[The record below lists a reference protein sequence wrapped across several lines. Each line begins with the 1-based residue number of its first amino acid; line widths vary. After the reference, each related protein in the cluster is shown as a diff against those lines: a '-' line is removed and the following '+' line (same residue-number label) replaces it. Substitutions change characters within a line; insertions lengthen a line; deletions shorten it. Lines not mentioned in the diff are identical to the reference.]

1 MRQLFIA
8 AACAA
13 AALALNSCDPRPL
26 EVVDNSALKSITLQV
41 NNDSPKWEFGE
52 ERIFTATVNPATAI
66 CERFELKASNPEI
79 VVIRGGELPNQFKV
93 TADGEGKV
101 VLTATAKGHDG
112 DDVKECS
119 DVMEFTLVDN
129 RVKPTRPVLT
139 VNVAPGT
146 DLNAKKVLSEDTAFV
161 TDDGLDLVLTVSC
174 DEARATYSLK
184 AEDTKMLTVERTGS
198 ESWMLK
204 TAMPG
209 RTWLRMIVADGYGNP
224 FEYAF
229 LVYVFGHLDMTAEFI
244 PLSGDAGF
252 FVAEHA
258 YPDLTAQVYMAGEL
272 FGWPWNDANNVESV
286 TLPSYSGTLDLSDT
300 FVYDDIMSYK
310 EQMDYLYGLN
320 AGTAYN
326 PAPFTPHRAKLNYII
341 TLSNPYILIKL
352 WDDSN
357 LEEPRW
363 FNFRTEGAL
372 QQNGIAKVEQ
382 PDEIAG
388 QTGNDGGW
396 ASGNEYTIPL

>member
-1 MRQLFIA
+1 
-8 AACAA
+8 
-13 AALALNSCDPRPL
+13 
-26 EVVDNSALKSITLQV
+26 
-41 NNDSPKWEFGE
+41 
-52 ERIFTATVNPATAI
+52 
-66 CERFELKASNPEI
+66 
-79 VVIRGGELPNQFKV
+79 
-93 TADGEGKV
+93 
-101 VLTATAKGHDG
+101 
-112 DDVKECS
+112 
-119 DVMEFTLVDN
+119 
-129 RVKPTRPVLT
+129 
-139 VNVAPGT
+139 
-146 DLNAKKVLSEDTAFV
+146 
-161 TDDGLDLVLTVSC
+161 
-174 DEARATYSLK
+174 
-184 AEDTKMLTVERTGS
+184 MLTVERTGS

-341 TLSNPYILIKL
+341 TLSNPYILITL

>member
-1 MRQLFIA
+1 M
-8 AACAA
+8 
-13 AALALNSCDPRPL
+13 
-26 EVVDNSALKSITLQV
+26 
-41 NNDSPKWEFGE
+41 
-52 ERIFTATVNPATAI
+52 
-66 CERFELKASNPEI
+66 
-79 VVIRGGELPNQFKV
+79 IRSGELPNQFKV

-101 VLTATAKGHDG
+101 VLTATAMGHDG

-258 YPDLTAQVYMAGEL
+258 FPDLTAQVYMAGEL

-341 TLSNPYILIKL
+341 TLSNPYILITL